1 MVFRYSSSEM
11 GLSVF
16 DFGKPGNE
24 MGFRCFDFG
33 KRRTERSFRRIQLG
47 KTKWIYGDDGNDP
60 VLDVWIMEIKMNR
73 FRAFWIMEIE
83 TNRNAG
89 RNYDPNF
96 GDGNVKWTRFR
107 SLFSGRLLDG
117 RISKVPGYRFN
128 ILKVL
133 ELRNYWIFVI

>member
-1 MVFRYSSSEM
+1 MVFRYSTSESQEM
-11 GLSVF
+11 KWASGVLISENEEPKGLFGVF
-16 DFGKPGNE
+16 NLEKRN
-24 MGFRCFDFG
+24 GF
-33 KRRTERSFRRIQLG
+33 T
-47 KTKWIYGDDGNDP
+47 DDGNDP